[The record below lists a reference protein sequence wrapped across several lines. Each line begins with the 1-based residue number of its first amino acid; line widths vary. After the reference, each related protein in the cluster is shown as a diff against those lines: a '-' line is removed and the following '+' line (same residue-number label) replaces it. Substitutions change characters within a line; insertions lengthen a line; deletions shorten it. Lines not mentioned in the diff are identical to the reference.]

1 MKAERR
7 VSLVIG
13 YEPAFGKPPA
23 DVAAAGLTATL
34 AAVLSTFRSDSADS
48 VRDHAL
54 WLACARAITEAVA
67 ADNVEV
73 YGEAPNGVVNRL
85 LRKRVGIPLGTLAAY
100 AAQLSSHVDPPDW
113 AFIRWKRD
121 GILVAR
127 GHERTV
133 GPSRWPRSVS
143 RLIHH
148 VCIRATL
155 GLCPSWWSTFV
166 TASCGRAVTL
176 SRWST
181 LGAADRCNNR
191 LERAGLEPAAQPGR

>member
-7 VSLVIG
+7 VTLVIG

-67 ADNVEV
+67 ADDVEV

-85 LRKRVGIPLGTLAAY
+85 LRKRIGIPLGTLAAY
-100 AAQLSSHVDPPDW
+100 ADQLSSYVDPPDW
-113 AFIRWKRD
+113 AIIRWKRD
-121 GILVAR
+121 GILVAAAMS
-127 GHERTV
+127 EPWDQV
-133 GPSRWPRSVS
+133 GGPDLYHDSYTTCVFVPPSVS
-143 RLIHH
+143 PELVEHIRHSVVREGGH
-148 VCIRATL
+148 VESVVDL
-155 GLCPSWWSTFV
+155 G
-166 TASCGRAVTL
+166 
-176 SRWST
+176 SR
-181 LGAADRCNNR
+181 G
-191 LERAGLEPAAQPGR
+191 PV

>member
-73 YGEAPNGVVNRL
+73 YGEAPNGIVSRL
-85 LRKRVGIPLGTLAAY
+85 LRKRVGNPLGTLAAY

-121 GILVAR
+121 GTLVAAAMSEPWDQVGGPDLYHDSYTTCVFVPPPVSPELVEHIRQNVVREGGHVESVVDLGSR
-127 GHERTV
+127 G
-133 GPSRWPRSVS
+133 SV
-143 RLIHH
+143 
-148 VCIRATL
+148 
-155 GLCPSWWSTFV
+155 
-166 TASCGRAVTL
+166 
-176 SRWST
+176 
-181 LGAADRCNNR
+181 
-191 LERAGLEPAAQPGR
+191 